1 MKKMFLTLATAAALL
16 VAPFEG
22 WAQSAPAPKP
32 CPRYGT
38 PQQGQGPR
46 DGTGYGAQSG
56 NKAGKRTGP
65 KDGSGQKHGQQ
76 GRRAGR

>member
-1 MKKMFLTLATAAALL
+1 MKKTFLTLATAAALL
-16 VAPFEG
+16 VATG
-22 WAQSAPAPKP
+22 AWAQSTPAPQP
-32 CPRYGT
+32 CPRCGT

-46 DGTGYGAQSG
+46 DGTGYGARSG

-65 KDGSGQKHGQQ
+65 QDGRGQRHRPQ